1 MVNINNV
8 FTSDYLRAIDLD
20 ERPHLVTIRDTT
32 LVTMN
37 DQSQKICVLF
47 NEFDRG
53 LLLNKTNA
61 HNLSEYLG
69 PETDGWIGKQTVI
82 FTAWVD
88 FQGKS
93 VEAIRCRKP
102 KPQATAMAAQ
112 RPVTGQAAQMI
123 QSGPPKGHPAA
134 MEDLDGDQVPF

>member
-8 FTSDYLRAIDLD
+8 FTSDYLRAADL
-20 ERPHLVTIRDTT
+20 EEKPHLVTIKDVGMVTMQDNT
-32 LVTMN
+32 QKLLVT
-37 DQSQKICVLF
+37 F

-61 HNLSEYLG
+61 YNLSEYLG
-69 PETDGWIGKQTVI
+69 PDTDAWVGHQTVL

-93 VEAIRCRKP
+93 VEAIRVRKP
-102 KPQATAMAAQ
+102 KPQAA
-112 RPVTGQAAQMI
+112 
-123 QSGPPKGHPAA
+123 KPAA
-134 MEDLDGDQVPF
+134 APTPAPRELDDRVPF